1 MKRASAWQDSLPAGR
16 IKFAVSSPLDKLKE
30 QGAAGLGPIELL
42 AVAFAREDDDSELRL
57 GTARKLFEQVGGI
70 RNLARFSSSTFGH
83 YGIDPLDAMRFQ
95 AAFELGRRSKE
106 AKLSKEADLCNPEE
120 VYNMFRFLADEP
132 KEEVWLALL
141 DVKNRLILRTRL
153 HIGTLDASVV
163 GSRDVFAE
171 ALRVNASSIV
181 LVHNH
186 PSGDPTPSPE
196 DVELTKRLK
205 AAGKQMDVEVIDHV
219 VIGGD
224 DFASLHRL
232 GLMG

>member
-1 MKRASAWQDSLPAGR
+1 M
-16 IKFAVSSPLDKLKE
+16 SSPLDKLKE

-42 AVAFAREDDDSELRL
+42 AVAFARDDDDSELRL
-57 GTARKLFEQVGGI
+57 VASREMFEQVGGI
-70 RNLARFSSSTFGH
+70 RNLSRFSNSTFGR

-120 VYNMFRFLADEP
+120 VHIMFRFLADEP
-132 KEEVWLALL
+132 REQVWVALL
-141 DVKNRLILRTRL
+141 DVKNQLILRTRL

-163 GSRDVFAE
+163 GSRDVFGE
-171 ALRVNASSIV
+171 ALRVNAASIV
-181 LVHNH
+181 LIHNH
-186 PSGDPTPSPE
+186 PSGDPSPSPE

-205 AAGKQMDVEVIDHV
+205 AAGKHLDIEVIDHV

-224 DFASLHRL
+224 GFASLHRL

>member
-1 MKRASAWQDSLPAGR
+1 M
-16 IKFAVSSPLDKLKE
+16 SSPLDKLKE
-30 QGAAGLGPIELL
+30 GGGAGLGPVELL
-42 AVAFAREDDDSELRL
+42 AVVLSREDDESLLRL
-57 GTARKLFEQVGGI
+57 AHAKQLLEQVGGI
-70 RNLARFSSSTFGH
+70 RNLSRFALATLQE
-83 YGIDPLDAMRFQ
+83 YGQEPIDAFRFQ

-106 AKLSKEADLCNPEE
+106 AKLTKEPDMNNPEE
-120 VYNMFRFLADEP
+120 VFTLFSHLSDEP
-132 KEEVWLALL
+132 REQVWVALL

-163 GSRDVFAE
+163 GTRDVFRE
-171 ALRVNASSIV
+171 ALRVNAASIV

-205 AAGKQMDVEVIDHV
+205 TAGKHLDIEVLDHV

-224 DFASLHRL
+224 SFASLHRL